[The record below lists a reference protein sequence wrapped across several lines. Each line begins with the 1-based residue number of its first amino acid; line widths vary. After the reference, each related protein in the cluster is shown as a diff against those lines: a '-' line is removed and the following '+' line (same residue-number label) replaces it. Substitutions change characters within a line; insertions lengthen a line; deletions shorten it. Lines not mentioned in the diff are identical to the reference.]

1 MIMPGT
7 LSTITAAFPPE
18 KRSKGVATWSG
29 FAAAGAIIGL
39 LVAGG
44 LLEQWGWQSIFRTS
58 AAVAVLAGAAATKLS
73 RNTRESHRERFD
85 IRGAVSTSIA
95 IGALVFAIIEGSE
108 TGWTKPEVV
117 VAIVLSVGGF
127 VAYTIAGLR
136 TPHSLLDPR
145 LFKLRGFRAGS
156 ITIVVQF
163 MAVFGFFF
171 VGLQFVQLIL
181 GYSPFKGALA
191 MLPVAAVVL
200 PMSQQTP
207 KLVARFG
214 LRTVMAVGLLS
225 LAAGMF
231 WLISHRRVDHP
242 CHRRYRSRDSRPEG
256 VGDGC

>member
-1 MIMPGT
+1 M
-7 LSTITAAFPPE
+7 
-18 KRSKGVATWSG
+18 
-29 FAAAGAIIGL
+29 
-39 LVAGG
+39 
-44 LLEQWGWQSIFRTS
+44 
-58 AAVAVLAGAAATKLS
+58 
-73 RNTRESHRERFD
+73 
-85 IRGAVSTSIA
+85 
-95 IGALVFAIIEGSE
+95 
-108 TGWTKPEVV
+108 
-117 VAIVLSVGGF
+117 LSVGGF

-225 LAAGMF
+225 LAAGM
-231 WLISHRRVDHP
+231 
-242 CHRRYRSRDSRPEG
+242 DSPHLPVVSIILVIAAIG
-256 VGDGC
+256 VVIRAPKASATVAD